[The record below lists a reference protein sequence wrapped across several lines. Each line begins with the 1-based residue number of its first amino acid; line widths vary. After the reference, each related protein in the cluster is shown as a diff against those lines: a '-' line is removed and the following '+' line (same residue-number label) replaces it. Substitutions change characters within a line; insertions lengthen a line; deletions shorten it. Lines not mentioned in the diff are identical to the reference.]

1 MKTNVPNFIDNKV
14 VRERLNVLMSI
25 QNFEND
31 LNRAIENI
39 SETTNQLI
47 RRYEEGLN
55 FLTQINKLDLSE
67 RKREM
72 ENLNGMRVH
81 SNQMIHSLELIETSD
96 DENVKMSEQISIF
109 EQKQK
114 RMSEYA
120 LRFENL
126 GSNILKGDL
135 LQTWKD
141 RYCVYQKDYAEK
153 FEKSKKKLVLINQF
167 YEKYSPEEIELISN
181 IIAENRENYSESADA
196 ENFKI
201 QYLKAISQYKQEF
214 NPTNLWDRFLNILA
228 GGVHPTPE
236 EKVMLTNWMDGKQK
250 KKPYE
255 KD

>member
-1 MKTNVPNFIDNKV
+1 MKTNVPNFIDNKD

-72 ENLNGMRVH
+72 ENLNGVRVH

-141 RYCVYQKDYAEK
+141 RYCVYQKDYAKK
-153 FEKSKKKLVLINQF
+153 FEKSSAFSILYKKRGIKYRIYTFVKL
-167 YEKYSPEEIELISN
+167 
-181 IIAENRENYSESADA
+181 
-196 ENFKI
+196 
-201 QYLKAISQYKQEF
+201 
-214 NPTNLWDRFLNILA
+214 
-228 GGVHPTPE
+228 
-236 EKVMLTNWMDGKQK
+236 
-250 KKPYE
+250 
-255 KD
+255 

>member
-1 MKTNVPNFIDNKV
+1 MKTNGPNFIENKDV
-14 VRERLNVLMSI
+14 KERLNVLMSI

-31 LNRAIENI
+31 LNRTIENI
-39 SETTNQLI
+39 SNCTNQLI
-47 RRYEEGLN
+47 KSYEEGLN
-55 FLTQINKLDLSE
+55 FLKQSDELDHSE
-67 RKREM
+67 QKREM
-72 ENLNGMRVH
+72 ENLNGVRVH
-81 SNQMIHSLELIETSD
+81 SNQMLHALEIIDTSD
-96 DENVKMSEQISIF
+96 DEKLKMSEQISVF
-109 EQKQK
+109 EQKLN

-126 GSNILKGDL
+126 GSNVLKNNL
-135 LQTWKD
+135 LQTWKNQ
-141 RYCVYQKDYAEK
+141 YCVYRKSYSEK
-153 FEKSKKKLVLINQF
+153 FDKYKKTLVLINQF
-167 YEKYSPEEIELISN
+167 YEKYSYEEIALISK
-181 IIAENRENYSESADA
+181 IITENQRNYSDLSDA

>member
-1 MKTNVPNFIDNKV
+1 MKTNVPNFIDNKD

-72 ENLNGMRVH
+72 ENLNGVRVH

-141 RYCVYQKDYAEK
+141 RYCVYQKDYAKK

-201 QYLKAISQYKQEF
+201 QYLKAISQYKQ
-214 NPTNLWDRFLNILA
+214 
-228 GGVHPTPE
+228 
-236 EKVMLTNWMDGKQK
+236 
-250 KKPYE
+250 
-255 KD
+255 